1 METREDVLEWL
12 SRLLAFGIKP
22 GLSRMEALLAALQ
35 IDPDAVPTIHVA
47 GTNGKGSTVAFLREM
62 GMAEGLHIGTF
73 TSPYIIQFE
82 ERIMLNGVPIGE
94 ADLVK
99 AATAVKQAMTEL
111 EPTIG
116 AVTEFEALT
125 ALAFYHFNQVRPDFV
140 IYEVGLGGLYD
151 STNVL
156 KQPKAAIITSIGHD
170 HQAILGDTLQEIA
183 LQKFGIIKRGTSV
196 IAGKL
201 QEELTVP
208 LMAYCGDRAA
218 TLKWSQEAIVSYRL
232 NATGTWATY
241 EGIPETRLGLEGHHQ
256 VENAANAVICAKK
269 LGWSKTAIRRGLR
282 NAKHPGRFETI
293 SREPRIILD
302 GAHNPEGVKALV
314 DRLKQETM
322 PIVILCSIL
331 RDKDRLAMIKQFQ
344 EVTPTIVETTFDFPR
359 ARSLEELTA
368 DGANVI
374 ELDSFLAEYEG
385 TNQTL
390 IVTGSLYFIS
400 VVREKILR
408 QRFTKKGKR

>member
-62 GMAEGLHIGTF
+62 GMAEGLQIGTF

-82 ERIMLNGVPIGE
+82 ERIMLNGVPIAE

-116 AVTEFEALT
+116 TVTEFEALT
-125 ALAFYHFNQVRPDFV
+125 ALAFYHFYQVRPDFV

-282 NAKHPGRFETI
+282 NAKHPGRFEII
-293 SREPRIILD
+293 SRKPRIILD
-302 GAHNPEGVKALV
+302 GAHNPEGITALV
-314 DRLKQETM
+314 ERLKEESKPVTL
-322 PIVILCSIL
+322 LCSIL
-331 RDKDRLAMIKQFQ
+331 RDKDRTAMLAQLHNI
-344 EVTPTIVETTFDFPR
+344 TPDIYETTFDFPR
-359 ARSLEELTA
+359 ARTIEELQQ
-368 DGANVI
+368 DGANVTTV
-374 ELDSFLAEYEG
+374 EAFFDQLDINRTYV
-385 TNQTL
+385 
-390 IVTGSLYFIS
+390 VTGSLYFIS
-400 VVREKILR
+400 EVRHQYTSI
-408 QRFTKKGKR
+408 FTK

>member
-1 METREDVLEWL
+1 M

-22 GLSRMEALLAALQ
+22 GLSRMEALLEELK

-82 ERIMLNGVPIGE
+82 ERIMLNGVPIAE
-94 ADLVK
+94 VDLVK
-99 AATAVKQAMTEL
+99 AANAVKQAMTEL

-116 AVTEFEALT
+116 TVTEFEALT

-156 KQPKAAIITSIGHD
+156 KQPIAAIITSIGHD

-183 LQKFGIIKRGTSV
+183 LQKFGIIKEGTSV

-208 LMAYCGDRAA
+208 LMAYCGDRTA

-344 EVTPTIVETTFDFPR
+344 EVTPMIVETTFDFPR